1 MNGKKIYIQFWNADT
16 DEWEW
21 REFST
26 DEVDELMQLEI
37 IDCDSLG
44 YAMGVDQDAF
54 EAALL
59 HMTELNR
66 AFSYKDFVDY
76 YLSITDKEIRINA

>member
-44 YAMGVDQDAF
+44 YAMGAGYQQQAESF
-54 EAALL
+54 FHA
-59 HMTELNR
+59 R
-66 AFSYKDFVDY
+66 PP
-76 YLSITDKEIRINA
+76 